1 MTMSGDLM
9 LKGLLHDATVCER
22 VEGNEMQI
30 VDDRD
35 LVDYSLLLR
44 SSVPSNPPRTDYRC
58 RIYMHLIANRF
69 EPPLKYSTQI
79 I

>member
-1 MTMSGDLM
+1 MTMSGELM

-22 VEGNEMQI
+22 VEGNELQA
-30 VDDRD
+30 VDDRV

-44 SSVPSNPPRTDYRC
+44 SSIPSNPPRTDYRC